1 MNGHNLNL
9 LPVPLPPM
17 LPEMVGIVG
26 DSRYFAMFYMGSKA
40 TWTDGRGLG
49 TFSYYAVYEPLTEH
63 PALALDLEPYH
74 LGSDDEFPTHA
85 IVCDRLEGKMYVGDY
100 PEVEKFL
107 NIQHPPLPTLSPE
120 EVEQLRHWIEEE
132 LANFDISTFQKLG
145 MFELLA
151 GHNQQ
156 QKQELVELGHWL
168 DQQVTEDLLR
178 RYLEAANK
186 GNWTAISVLQRFLQ
200 RIHKNF

>member
-1 MNGHNLNL
+1 MPCTSHLLNI
-9 LPVPLPPM
+9 PLSPS
-17 LPEMVGIVG
+17 IWNHTT
-26 DSRYFAMFYMGSKA
+26 S
-40 TWTDGRGLG
+40 LG
-49 TFSYYAVYEPLTEH
+49 
-63 PALALDLEPYH
+63 
-74 LGSDDEFPTHA
+74 DDEFPTHA
-85 IVCDRLEGKMYVGDY
+85 IVCDRLEEKMYVGDY

-186 GNWTAISVLQRFLQ
+186 GNWTAISVLPRFLQ
-200 RIHKNF
+200 RIPKNF